1 MESLSDFLKDTDAK
15 LGLFESP
22 TGTGKTL
29 SMLCSLISNH
39 LGLSQNKQPVA
50 KSQTEDEEWLSLFG
64 ETTT

>member
-39 LGLSQNKQPVA
+39 LGLSQNK
-50 KSQTEDEEWLSLFG
+50 
-64 ETTT
+64 